1 MKTVFLSF
9 FLLVSLRQAHANS
22 NITDILFN
30 RAATFEE
37 RQSVSET
44 LSHLGKQ
51 RPLVVMDAIAE
62 VCYEVDLCAGLTT
75 VPPVHCEEIGSSAIG
90 DECYPTF
97 FNENYA
103 CNDELAKQSDIT
115 VKLAGR
121 LLFDLHTMYNS
132 YISDYM
138 VDGLSRQYNV
148 DFRELIKNPA
158 ALEEYLRLNP
168 NVRTRIEKIS
178 EDALSMAAYTLD
190 CYGLLNRILYTKNQP
205 KINRYFNL
213 LKGIINTMGLFPE
226 FKGKVN
232 RGVMF
237 PAAILKEHHKIG
249 NIVCYDG
256 FTSTAIHDPK
266 TDMTDKPKNGFL
278 SGKCTQRLYINYD
291 ERALGGKNIS
301 KASTSK
307 SEDEI
312 LFEPGSCFRID
323 NIFPRT
329 DPPTEDDVDVECN
342 EGEHYN
348 FEMTLVR

>member
-1 MKTVFLSF
+1 MKTAILSLS
-9 FLLVSLRQAHANS
+9 LLGSLGQVHANA

-37 RQSVSET
+37 RQSVSKT

-62 VCYEVDLCAGLTT
+62 VCYEVDLCAGMTT
-75 VPPVHCEEIGSSAIG
+75 EDPVNCEEVGSPEIGN
-90 DECYPTF
+90 ECYPKF
-97 FNENYA
+97 FKENYA
-103 CNDELAKQSDIT
+103 CNTELAKQSKVT

-132 YISDYM
+132 YISDFM
-138 VDGLSRQYNV
+138 VDSLSRQYNV

-158 ALEEYLRLNP
+158 ALEEYFRLNP
-168 NVRTRIEKIS
+168 NVRVRIETIS

-190 CYGLLNRILYTKNQP
+190 CYGSLNRILYTKNQP

-213 LKGIINTMGLFPE
+213 FGGIINIMGLFPE

-237 PAAILKEHHKIG
+237 PKTILKEHHKIG

-256 FTSTAIHDPK
+256 FTSTAIHDPL
-266 TDMTDKPKNGFL
+266 TDMTDKPKNSFL
-278 SGKCTQRLYINYD
+278 SGKCTQRLYISYE
-291 ERALGGKNIS
+291 ERAPGGKSIS

-307 SEDEI
+307 SEDEV

-323 NIFPRT
+323 NVFPRT
-329 DPPTEDDVDVECN
+329 DHPTEDDVDIECN